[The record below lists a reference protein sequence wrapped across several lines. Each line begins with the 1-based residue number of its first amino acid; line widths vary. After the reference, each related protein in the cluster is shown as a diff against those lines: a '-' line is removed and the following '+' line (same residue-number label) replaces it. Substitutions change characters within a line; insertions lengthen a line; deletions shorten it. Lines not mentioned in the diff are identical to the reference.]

1 MSNFKL
7 LPLHREMKR
16 TFAIFFLI
24 VFVFQ
29 ITITLWIMASFYV
42 QRDQISK
49 NLCVNRFDA
58 IPVCKGQC
66 YLTKQLKENEKKEQ
80 NLPDLKQKE
89 IQLFCQNNLSFE
101 FPKTIFEERLNTLH
115 YKNNFL
121 SSGYLYSV
129 FHPPQN
135 A

>member
-1 MSNFKL
+1 
-7 LPLHREMKR
+7 MKR
-16 TFAIFFLI
+16 IVAIFFLI
-24 VFVFQ
+24 AFVFQ
-29 ITITLWIMASFYV
+29 STSTLWVMVSFYA
-42 QRDQISK
+42 QRDYISK
-49 NLCVNRFDA
+49 NLCINRFDE

-89 IQLFCQNNLSFE
+89 IQLFCQNNLSLE

-115 YKNNFL
+115 TKDNFL
-121 SSGYLYSV
+121 SSEYLFSV

>member
-1 MSNFKL
+1 
-7 LPLHREMKR
+7 MKR
-16 TFAIFFLI
+16 AFAIFFLI
-24 VFVFQ
+24 LFVFQ
-29 ITITLWIMASFYV
+29 STSTLWIMASFYV
-42 QRDQISK
+42 QRDYISK

-66 YLTKQLKENEKKEQ
+66 YLNKQLKENEKKEQ

-89 IQLFCQNNLSFE
+89 IQLFCHNDLSFE
-101 FPKTIFEERLNTLH
+101 IHKTIFEERQNISF
-115 YKNNFL
+115 YKDDFL

>member
-1 MSNFKL
+1 
-7 LPLHREMKR
+7 MKR

-29 ITITLWIMASFYV
+29 STSTLWIMASFYA
-42 QRDQISK
+42 QRDYISK
-49 NLCVNRFDA
+49 NLCINRFDA

-66 YLTKQLKENEKKEQ
+66 YIIKQLKENEKKEQ

-89 IQLFCQNNLSFE
+89 IQPFFQNDLSFE
-101 FPKTIFEERLNTLH
+101 FEKAIFEERLNTLN
-115 YKNNFL
+115 YKDNFTA
-121 SSGYLYSV
+121 SEYLFSV
-129 FHPPQN
+129 FHPPQT

>member
-1 MSNFKL
+1 
-7 LPLHREMKR
+7 MKR
-16 TFAIFFLI
+16 AFAIFFLI

-29 ITITLWIMASFYV
+29 STSTVWILASFYA
-42 QRDQISK
+42 QRDYISK

-80 NLPDLKQKE
+80 NLPDLKQIE

-101 FPKTIFEERLNTLH
+101 FPRTISEERLNTLNF
-115 YKNNFL
+115 KDNFL
-121 SSGYLYSV
+121 SSDYLFSV
-129 FHPPQN
+129 FRPPQKV
-135 A
+135 

>member
-1 MSNFKL
+1 
-7 LPLHREMKR
+7 MKR
-16 TFAIFFLI
+16 AFAIFFLI

-29 ITITLWIMASFYV
+29 STITVWILASFYA
-42 QRDQISK
+42 QRDYISK
-49 NLCVNRFDA
+49 NLCINRFDA

-66 YLTKQLKENEKKEQ
+66 YLNKQLKENEKKEQ

-101 FPKTIFEERLNTLH
+101 FPKTILEERLNTLN
-115 YKNNFL
+115 YKDHFL
-121 SSGYLYSV
+121 SAEYLFSV
-129 FHPPQN
+129 FHPPKT

>member
-1 MSNFKL
+1 
-7 LPLHREMKR
+7 MKR
-16 TFAIFFLI
+16 AFAIFFLI

-29 ITITLWIMASFYV
+29 SSSTLWIMASFYV
-42 QRDQISK
+42 QRDYISK

-89 IQLFCQNNLSFE
+89 IQLFYLNNLSFA
-101 FPKTIFEERLNTLH
+101 FPKTIFEERLYNLH
-115 YKNNFL
+115 YRDNFL
-121 SSGYLYSV
+121 SSEYLFSI
-129 FHPPQN
+129 FHPPQI

>member
-1 MSNFKL
+1 
-7 LPLHREMKR
+7 MKR
-16 TFAIFFLI
+16 AFAIFFLI
-24 VFVFQ
+24 VFACQ
-29 ITITLWIMASFYV
+29 STSTLWIMASFYA
-42 QRDQISK
+42 QRDYISK

-101 FPKTIFEERLNTLH
+101 LPKTILVERLNTLNF
-115 YKNNFL
+115 KDNFL
-121 SSGYLYSV
+121 SSDYLFSV
-129 FHPPQN
+129 FRPPQN
-135 A
+135 V

>member
-1 MSNFKL
+1 MN
-7 LPLHREMKR
+7 RA
-16 TFAIFFLI
+16 FAIFFLI
-24 VFVFQ
+24 VFAFQ
-29 ITITLWIMASFYV
+29 STSTLWIMASFYA
-42 QRDQISK
+42 QRDYISK

-101 FPKTIFEERLNTLH
+101 FPKTILEERLNTLNF
-115 YKNNFL
+115 KDKFL
-121 SSGYLYSV
+121 SSDYLFSV
-129 FHPPQN
+129 FRPPQN
-135 A
+135 V

>member
-1 MSNFKL
+1 
-7 LPLHREMKR
+7 MKR

-29 ITITLWIMASFYV
+29 STSTLWIMASFYA
-42 QRDQISK
+42 QRDYISK
-49 NLCVNRFDA
+49 NLCINRFDA

-66 YLTKQLKENEKKEQ
+66 YIIKQLKENEKKEQ

-89 IQLFCQNNLSFE
+89 IQPFFQNDLSFE
-101 FPKTIFEERLNTLH
+101 FEKAIFEERLNTLN
-115 YKNNFL
+115 YKDNFT
-121 SSGYLYSV
+121 SSEYLFSV
-129 FHPPQN
+129 FHPPQT